1 MGTTSPYA
9 ASAEAAVH
17 HRLVLIRH
25 STTAAVRAGAFPSD
39 EPLDAPGAAAARA
52 AARAWSEAEHRCG
65 PARRVRETA
74 ELLGLQARVEPAIAE
89 ADFGSWRGRTLAE
102 IDRERPDDVAD
113 WLAEPESAPH
123 GGESLADVHSR
134 VAAWMAQLAGRNGST
149 VAVTS
154 GGVIKAAITIALGAP
169 VRAAWQVDVSPL
181 SETVLMAWDG
191 RWSLRQANAALALPQ
206 PPTGGAPP
214 SSIPSPTT

>member
-9 ASAEAAVH
+9 ASADATVH

-25 STTAAVRAGAFPSD
+25 ATTAAVRAAAFPLD
-39 EPLDAPGAAAARA
+39 EPLDAPGRAAVQAAARH
-52 AARAWSEAEHRCG
+52 WSEAHHRCG
-65 PARRVRETA
+65 PAQRVRETA
-74 ELLGLQARVEPAIAE
+74 ALLGLNASIEPAIAE
-89 ADFGSWRGRTLAE
+89 GDFGHWRGRTLAE
-102 IDRERPDDVAD
+102 IEREQPADVAA
-113 WLAEPESAPH
+113 WLADPQAAPH
-123 GGESLADVHSR
+123 GGESLADVHAR
-134 VAAWMAQLAGRNGST
+134 VAAWMGDLAGRNGST

-191 RWSLRQANAALALPQ
+191 RWSLRGANASLAPAQ
-206 PPTGGAPP
+206 PETGGAPASP
-214 SSIPSPTT
+214 LRSSTT